1 MLSRLWLLGTW
12 LAAWR
17 RAKVR
22 PEDVQRQVYRA
33 QTRGMGLR
41 LTEWLRDRLRPAWLH
56 VRRSEN
62 EAGD

>member
-1 MLSRLWLLGTW
+1 MLGRLWLLGTW
-12 LAAWR
+12 LAALR
-17 RAKVR
+17 RAKAR

-41 LTEWLRDRLRPAWLH
+41 LSEWLRDRLRPTWLR
-56 VRRSEN
+56 VRRSDD